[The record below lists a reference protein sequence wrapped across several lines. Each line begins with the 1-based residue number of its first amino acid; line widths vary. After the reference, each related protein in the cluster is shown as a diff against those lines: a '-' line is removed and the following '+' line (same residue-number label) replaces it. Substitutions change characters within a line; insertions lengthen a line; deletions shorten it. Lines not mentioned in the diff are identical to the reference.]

1 MNVIV
6 NQASSLTRRKNHD
19 FQGSSNPEWIR
30 LQRENQHQKEMRM
43 RGIYKKMIGR
53 GSFGS
58 LESIPSSTLALNDEI
73 LWEHAL
79 RIMKNSTSVARK
91 KEELILLMYVTKDL
105 EFVKYINKKTRNQ
118 ELQLHEKCCRV
129 LTLETY
135 PSGHV
140 IFQKG
145 ELPDKFYLILKG
157 QVSIYMP
164 KDPEAIKEEKNRL
177 KKEDPEFYEQI
188 CNPNQKD
195 YESLKQ
201 INKIKK
207 ILQKTSSE
215 GLRNPRTY
223 NQKLATKKVFR
234 MDDDYDDDSLSSNSS
249 SSVEPVELS
258 SSGSESSS
266 SSSQDSESF
275 LFGNIDNKKEY
286 SQIYFGWFVYKGNSE
301 SVLLA

>member
-140 IFQKG
+140 IFQNG
-145 ELPDKFYLILKG
+145 EPPDKFYLIKG
-157 QVSIYMP
+157 PS
-164 KDPEAIKEEKNRL
+164 
-177 KKEDPEFYEQI
+177 
-188 CNPNQKD
+188 
-195 YESLKQ
+195 
-201 INKIKK
+201 
-207 ILQKTSSE
+207 
-215 GLRNPRTY
+215 
-223 NQKLATKKVFR
+223 
-234 MDDDYDDDSLSSNSS
+234 
-249 SSVEPVELS
+249 
-258 SSGSESSS
+258 
-266 SSSQDSESF
+266 
-275 LFGNIDNKKEY
+275 
-286 SQIYFGWFVYKGNSE
+286 
-301 SVLLA
+301 